1 MIYPPNTASF
11 TPLCHVSYSP
21 CLFSQISVAGTCAG
35 SCIHPFIQMR
45 LKHMGNPTLF
55 SKKNGEAN
63 GNGELSVPFLVC
75 DGYMLTKY

>member
-1 MIYPPNTASF
+1 
-11 TPLCHVSYSP
+11 
-21 CLFSQISVAGTCAG
+21 
-35 SCIHPFIQMR
+35 
-45 LKHMGNPTLF
+45 MGNPTLF